1 MNLISVSGKL
11 GSGKDTVGKI
21 IQYLTHTTVKEH
33 NLTYDEFIN
42 LGFEEDAFDWKI
54 KKFADKLKDIV
65 CLLIGC
71 TREQLEDREFKE
83 TPLGPEWVINRVKI
97 GIKGDKFGI
106 KGFHNTH
113 TLEKIFLS
121 IEEAQDFV
129 NEFYDKSFSREQE
142 QMTPRLMMQL
152 LGTEAGR
159 QIIHPNIWVNSLFSD
174 YKPIRKSIQKSTD
187 VTDNRLKHGY
197 NKTRI
202 FSIYHN
208 IKQRCS
214 NSKHPRYEDYGAR
227 GITMCE
233 EWTNSFKSFI
243 KWSEEN
249 GYSEELTLDRK
260 DNDLGYYPDNCRWVT
275 YSIQAINTKV
285 RRDNTTGYKGVSYE
299 KKNNNRIRANIQ
311 INGKIKFLGYFNTLE
326 EASEAYELA
335 YIEREQLYDQQE
347 SNTEEYPNIIITDM
361 RFPNELKAVKDRG
374 GITIRVNRPYEI
386 VDNTIKDGRFT
397 AIPLTDAQMFSETH
411 PSETSLDS
419 AEFDYTIWNNEGI
432 PELIEEVKLILQKE
446 KIII

>member
-1 MNLISVSGKL
+1 MILGISGKI

-21 IQYLTHTTVKEH
+21 IQYLTHTSVKEH

-97 GIKGDKFGI
+97 GVKGDKFGI

-129 NEFYDKSFSREQE
+129 KEFYDKSFSREQE

-159 QIIHPNIWVNSLFSD
+159 QIIHPNIWVNALMAD
-174 YKPIRKSIQKSTD
+174 YKGLPATIIDKECPRQGIYD
-187 VTDNRLKHGY
+187 VTEEDEL
-197 NKTRI
+197 
-202 FSIYHN
+202 IYGTIGN
-208 IKQRCS
+208 
-214 NSKHPRYEDYGAR
+214 
-227 GITMCE
+227 
-233 EWTNSFKSFI
+233 
-243 KWSEEN
+243 
-249 GYSEELTLDRK
+249 L
-260 DNDLGYYPDNCRWVT
+260 
-275 YSIQAINTKV
+275 
-285 RRDNTTGYKGVSYE
+285 
-299 KKNNNRIRANIQ
+299 
-311 INGKIKFLGYFNTLE
+311 
-326 EASEAYELA
+326 
-335 YIEREQLYDQQE
+335 
-347 SNTEEYPNIIITDM
+347 YPNWIITDC
-361 RFPNELKAVKDRG
+361 RFPNELKAIKDKG

>member
-1 MNLISVSGKL
+1 MILGISGKIN
-11 GSGKDTVGKI
+11 SGKDTVGKI
-21 IQYLTHTTVKEH
+21 IQGLE
-33 NLTYDEFIN
+33 
-42 LGFEEDAFDWKI
+42 LGEETFDDGIMGFLESYEDYNSLEYPKHWQI

-83 TPLGPEWVINRVKI
+83 TPLGEEWNCWVTSSSW
-97 GIKGDKFGI
+97 GAPDKLGLEYN
-106 KGFHNTH
+106 GMTH
-113 TLEKIFLS
+113 CNQRI
-121 IEEAQDFV
+121 
-129 NEFYDKSFSREQE
+129 
-142 QMTPRLMMQL
+142 MTPRLMLQL
-152 LGTEAGR
+152 IGTDLFR
-159 QIIHPNIWVNSLFSD
+159 DQLHPQVWVNSLFSD
-174 YKPIRKSIQKSTD
+174 YKPIKKSIQKSTD

-311 INGKIKFLGYFNTLE
+311 INEKIKFLGYFNTLE